1 MPPTRK
7 KLRLNRPHLLGRG
20 EQHLAKGA
28 LDGGLVGQRLLIDP
42 MQPDQEVE
50 QRAVALDRL
59 AGPAALEPLAVPQIA
74 GPAELLAAASV
85 GVVEHQQS
93 FPAFA
98 PFSCDGA
105 TVTRRWKNPTVTPVM
120 TVGFSLGVYQ
130 HRRKTICDGDAT
142 VKSGHRH
149 TLVPGLLVLSTLS
162 PLTSCRVFGLV

>member
-1 MPPTRK
+1 
-7 KLRLNRPHLLGRG
+7 
-20 EQHLAKGA
+20 
-28 LDGGLVGQRLLIDP
+28 

-105 TVTRRWKNPTVTPVM
+105 TVTRRWENPTVTPVM
-120 TVGFSLGVYQ
+120 TV
-130 HRRKTICDGDAT
+130 
-142 VKSGHRH
+142 
-149 TLVPGLLVLSTLS
+149 
-162 PLTSCRVFGLV
+162 VFP